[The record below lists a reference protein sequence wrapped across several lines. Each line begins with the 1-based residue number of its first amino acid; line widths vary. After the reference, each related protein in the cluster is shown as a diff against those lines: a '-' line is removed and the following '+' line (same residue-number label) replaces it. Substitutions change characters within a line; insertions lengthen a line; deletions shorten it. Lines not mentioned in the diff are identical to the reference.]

1 MYKLF
6 SITYYRSNKNM
17 QTNAT
22 KKMGLFSA
30 VLIGVTSMV
39 GSGWLFSAQLTAKNA
54 GNWAFLSWALA
65 AILILM
71 VAMCL
76 AKVVSVYPVRGATT
90 RSSALSHNSV
100 FAMPFA
106 FANWF
111 GIVVMISTEAQ
122 ATTQYLTGLENFHWL
137 MIDGAMSTYGII
149 FALFILTIYLA
160 INFYGVKLLAN
171 INNGITI
178 FKMFVPALIVIIFI
192 VYAFTHSA
200 EHQSLLSADIPNN
213 NFEISDA
220 FTAIVAGGLIY
231 TFNGFQIVV
240 AYSSEIKNPS
250 RNVPLA
256 IIFSLLLVLVLYM
269 GLQYAF
275 MQAIPHDYLVA
286 KGGWGGLDFDSPLLQ
301 VAGLIGLGYISFLLV
316 IDSIISPSATGY
328 SYLGASSRMLYAMS
342 AEGQMPRYFAKI
354 NQKVNISRRALLA
367 NFVICAVFLVFS
379 KNWAALMLI
388 VTGFNI
394 IGFMAA
400 PISMG
405 AIAPKTRFFGMI
417 VFVLLTMLLNS
428 VEVATNIHL
437 SIILVVL
444 MTIFG
449 AFEYRRVGFR
459 TLMVLVL
466 PFIIFVCIVS
476 PIDHT
481 YFEGLI
487 GAIFYIIVTDKR
499 YVAFCKKT
507 ANEQNLLV
515 D

>member
-1 MYKLF
+1 MD
-6 SITYYRSNKNM
+6 
-17 QTNAT
+17 TNLP

-65 AILILM
+65 AVLIMMIGL
-71 VAMCL
+71 CL
-76 AKVVSVYPVRGATT
+76 ARVVAEFPVRGATT
-90 RSSALSHNSV
+90 RSSALSHNSI

-122 ATTQYLTGLENFHWL
+122 ATTQYLAGLESFQGL
-137 MIDGAMSTYGII
+137 MTNGVMSNYGI
-149 FALFILTIYLA
+149 LLSLVILVIYLI
-160 INFYGVKLLAN
+160 INFYGVKLLTN
-171 INNGITI
+171 INNGITV

-213 NFEISDA
+213 DSFGLSSA
-220 FTAIVAGGLIY
+220 FTAIVAGGLVY

-275 MQAIPHDYLVA
+275 MQAVPNDYLIS
-286 KGGWGGLDFDSPLLQ
+286 KGGWAGLDFESPLLQ
-301 VAGLIGLGYISFLLV
+301 VASLIGLTYIGFLLI
-316 IDSIISPSATGY
+316 IDSVVSPSATGY

-342 AEGQMPRYFAKI
+342 SEGQMPRYFAKI
-354 NQKVNISRRALLA
+354 NKKVNISRRSLLA
-367 NFVICAVFLVFS
+367 NFAICAVFLIFS
-379 KNWAALMLI
+379 ENWAALMLI

-394 IGFMAA
+394 IGYMAA

-405 AIAPKTRFFGMI
+405 AIAPRTRIFGMI
-417 VFVLLTMLLNS
+417 VFVLLTMLLNTI
-428 VEVATNIHL
+428 EVITNIHL

-449 AFEYRRVGFR
+449 AFEYRRVGLR
-459 TLMVLVL
+459 TLVILVL